1 MSDAA
6 GTAQV
11 REIMEVF
18 ARETGLD
25 PAAARPTRYL
35 WTDAFAVC
43 NYLELFRRTKDEEY
57 RDLAL
62 RLIGQVHGVLGHHR
76 KDDPRS
82 GWISG
87 LSEEEGERHPTI
99 GGLRI
104 GKPQNERKPGEV
116 FDERREWEQD
126 GQYYH
131 YLTRWM
137 HALNQAGRAT
147 GDPVFTS
154 WAVEL
159 ARTAHARFVCT
170 PSSGGQKRMYW
181 KMSIDLSRPQVASMG
196 LHDPLDGLVTY
207 CGLQMALFDLHGR
220 AGGPDLLAEIRD
232 MAGLCRDRNFA
243 TDDPLGT
250 GGLLADAHRMA
261 RLMVEGGFTCHA
273 LLESVTSAALRS
285 TESYL
290 QTAPFRTTP
299 GHRLAFREL
308 GLSIGLSAV
317 LPLSET
323 IERNPDLFEAGGEI
337 SRKVAALERYTPLAD
352 TITAFWLE
360 ENNRQRGGWDN
371 HREINAVMLATS
383 LAPGSFL
390 EP

>member
-1 MSDAA
+1 MSDVTV
-6 GTAQV
+6 TAQV
-11 REIMEVF
+11 REIMQVF

-25 PAAARPTRYL
+25 PATAQPRRYL

-43 NYLELFRRTKDEEY
+43 NYLELFRRTGDEAY

-62 RLIGQVHGVLGHHR
+62 RLIVQVHSVLGHHR
-76 KDDPRS
+76 EDDQRS

-87 LSEEEGERHPTI
+87 LSDEEGERHPTI

-104 GKPQNERKPGEV
+104 GKPQNERKRGEIP
-116 FDERREWEQD
+116 DERREWEQD

-147 GDPVFTS
+147 GDPVYTT

-159 ARTAHARFVCT
+159 ARTAHARFVYT
-170 PSSGGQKRMYW
+170 PPTGGQKMMYW

-196 LHDPLDGLVTY
+196 LHDPLDGLVTC
-207 CGLQMALFDLHGR
+207 CGLQMTLFDLHGR
-220 AGGPDLLAEIRD
+220 VEGPDLLAEIRD

-273 LLESVTSAALRS
+273 LLEAVVSSALRG
-285 TESYL
+285 TESFL
-290 QTAPFRTTP
+290 QTAPFRSP
-299 GHRLAFREL
+299 PQHRLAFREL

-317 LPLSET
+317 LPLRET
-323 IERNPDLFEAGGEI
+323 IERSPDLFEAGGDI
-337 SRKVAALERYTPLAD
+337 SRKVAALERFTPLAD
-352 TITAFWLE
+352 TITGFWLE
-360 ENNRQRGGWDN
+360 EKNQERGGWDD

-383 LAPGSFL
+383 LAPGAFL